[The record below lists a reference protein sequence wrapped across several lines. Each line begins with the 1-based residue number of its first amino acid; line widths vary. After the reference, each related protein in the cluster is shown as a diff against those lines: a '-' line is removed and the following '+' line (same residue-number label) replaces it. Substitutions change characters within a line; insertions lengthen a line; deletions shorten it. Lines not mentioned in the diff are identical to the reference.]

1 MKKVYLITALIVETL
16 ACAGAW
22 TIQRFTSRKMG
33 MLRWVNGICN
43 KMTKKADLDTVNVV
57 IMVALAV
64 LLLFLVFRAI
74 DRVKER
80 SGAFD
85 GLVCLSLCSAGIYI
99 AYTLAY
105 TRKLM
110 AAYYLVSPVL
120 LLGAVTAIIF
130 LAVAVCKN
138 R

>member
-1 MKKVYLITALIVETL
+1 MKRVYLSTALVLEIL

-22 TIQRFTSRKMG
+22 TMQHFTSRKMG

-43 KMTKKADLDTVNVV
+43 KLTKKADLDTINAVV
-57 IMVALAV
+57 MAAIALLV
-64 LLLFLVFRAI
+64 VFLVFRAI
-74 DRVKER
+74 DRVKDR

-85 GLVCLSLCSAGIYI
+85 GLVSLTLCSAGIYI
-99 AYTLAY
+99 AYTIGY

-110 AAYYLVSPVL
+110 AAYYLVSPIL
-120 LLGAVTAIIF
+120 LLGAATAIIC
-130 LAVAVCKN
+130 LLIAVCKN

>member
-1 MKKVYLITALIVETL
+1 MKKAYLITALIFETL

-22 TIQRFTSRKMG
+22 AMQHFTARKMG
-33 MLRWVNGICN
+33 MLRWVNGISN
-43 KMTKKADLDTVNVV
+43 KLSKKADLDTVNVV
-57 IMVALAV
+57 LMTLLALAV
-64 LLLFLVFRAI
+64 IFLLFWAL

-80 SGAFD
+80 SLAFD
-85 GLVCLSLCSAGIYI
+85 GLMGITLCSAGIYT

-120 LLGAVTAIIF
+120 LLGAVLTV
-130 LAVAVCKN
+130 LCAVIAAYK
-138 R
+138 